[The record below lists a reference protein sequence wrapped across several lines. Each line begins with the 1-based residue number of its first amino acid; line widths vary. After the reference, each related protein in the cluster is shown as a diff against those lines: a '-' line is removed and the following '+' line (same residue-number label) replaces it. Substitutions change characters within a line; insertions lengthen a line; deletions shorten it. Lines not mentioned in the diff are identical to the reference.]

1 MAFKINA
8 QTVKYLKFLCHC
20 VKSNSQKNEKSFL
33 SAGYALDTDLRKDA
47 YVSKEH

>member
-8 QTVKYLKFLCHC
+8 QTVKYLKFLCHR
-20 VKSNSQKNEKSFL
+20 VKSNSQKNE
-33 SAGYALDTDLRKDA
+33 LDTDLRKDA